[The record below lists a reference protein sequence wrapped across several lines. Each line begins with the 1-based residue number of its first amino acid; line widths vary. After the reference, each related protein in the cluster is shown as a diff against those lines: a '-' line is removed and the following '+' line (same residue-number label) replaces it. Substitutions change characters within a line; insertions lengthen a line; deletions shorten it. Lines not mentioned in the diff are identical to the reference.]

1 MTVFSKGFY
10 VRASHCFGRLYNQSF
25 GHRTCRILRFYR
37 YSRWPRFSPM
47 LRIELGGMLRPPRL
61 QGRRIVF
68 GAPDRVVVCLSLS
81 CLVGAPQESGAP
93 TSVTTSIRPDLTIK
107 KAFHNSPLSS
117 DQAAYQAKSHLHT
130 RASTRTRYGSL
141 VALLL
146 RSLRQLPMPYF
157 CLYLY

>member
-61 QGRRIVF
+61 QGCRVVF
-68 GAPDRVVVCLSLS
+68 GAPDRVVVCSSLS
-81 CLVGAPQESGAP
+81 CLWVPLERVAPHI
-93 TSVTTSIRPDLTIK
+93 VTTSIRPDLTIK

-141 VALLL
+141 VAPLS
-146 RSLRQLPMPYF
+146 RSLWQLPLPY
-157 CLYLY
+157 LPVPY